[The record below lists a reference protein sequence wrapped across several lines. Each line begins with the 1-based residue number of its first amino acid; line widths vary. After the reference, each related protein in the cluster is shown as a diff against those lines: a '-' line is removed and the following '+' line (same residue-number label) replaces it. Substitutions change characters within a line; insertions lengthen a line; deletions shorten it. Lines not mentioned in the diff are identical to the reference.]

1 MINRFSVL
9 FPIFFAA
16 ILAFISYWVQVS
28 VENESEKR
36 GNKLSNSPDYFLT
49 NFRTTQTESDGSIRF
64 ILSANEMT
72 HFAQDDTTRLKK
84 PLFVRYKNNLPS
96 SQIEGGVGLVS
107 TDGEEV
113 QIIDNVKVARLETET
128 KPKMELFTDQL
139 TVLPHKDQAFTKRP
153 IRITQDP
160 KTIVNAIGMK
170 YDKKNGIMTLLEKV
184 RVHYEKPAKKT
195 NLNTHP
201 IIQNKNLK
209 K

>member
-9 FPIFFAA
+9 FPILFAA

-49 NFRTTQTESDGSIRF
+49 NFKTTQTESDGSIRF
-64 ILSANEMT
+64 ILLANEMV
-72 HFAQDDTTRLKK
+72 HFTKDDTTRLKK
-84 PLFVRYKNNLPS
+84 PLFISYKNNLPS

-153 IRITQDP
+153 VRITQDP
-160 KTIVNAIGMK
+160 KTVVNAIGMK
-170 YDKKNGIMTLLEKV
+170 YDKKNGIITLLEKV

-195 NLNTHP
+195 NLNAHP

>member
-36 GNKLSNSPDYFLT
+36 GNKFSNSPDYFLT
-49 NFRTTQTESDGSIRF
+49 NFKTTQTESDGSIRF

-113 QIIDNVKVARLETET
+113 QIIDNVRVARLETET

-153 IRITQDP
+153 VRITQDP

-195 NLNTHP
+195 NINTHP

>member
-49 NFRTTQTESDGSIRF
+49 NFKTIQTESNGSIHF

-84 PLFVRYKNNLPS
+84 PLFIRYKNNVPS
-96 SQIEGGVGLVS
+96 SKIEGRIGLVS

-113 QIIDNVKVARLETET
+113 QMIDNVKVARLETET

-139 TVLPHKDQAFTKRP
+139 TILPNKDQAFTKRP
-153 IRITQDP
+153 VRITQDP
-160 KTIVNAIGMK
+160 KTVVNAIGMN
-170 YDKKNGIMTLLEKV
+170 YDKKNGIMTLLAKV
-184 RVHYEKPAKKT
+184 RVHYEKPVKKT
-195 NLNTHP
+195 NLNAHP

>member
-9 FPIFFAA
+9 FPILFAA

-28 VENESEKR
+28 VESGNEKR

-49 NFRTTQTESDGSIRF
+49 NFKTTQTEADGSIRF

-72 HFAQDDTTRLKK
+72 HFRQDDTTRLNK
-84 PLFVRYKNNLPS
+84 PLFIRYKNNIPS
-96 SQIEGGVGLVS
+96 SQIEGGIGLVS

-139 TVLPHKDQAFTKRP
+139 TVLPNKDQAMTKRP
-153 IRITQDP
+153 VRITQDP
-160 KTIVNAIGMK
+160 KTVVNAIGMR
-170 YDKKNGIMTLLEKV
+170 YDKKNGIMTLLQKV

-195 NLNTHP
+195 NVNAHP
-201 IIQNKNLK
+201 IIQNKTIK

>member
-9 FPIFFAA
+9 FPILFAA

-49 NFRTTQTESDGSIRF
+49 NFKTTQTESDGSIRF
-64 ILSANEMT
+64 ILLANEMV
-72 HFAQDDTTRLKK
+72 HFTKDDTTRLKK
-84 PLFVRYKNNLPS
+84 PLFISYKNNLPS

-139 TVLPHKDQAFTKRP
+139 TVLPHKDQALTKRP
-153 IRITQDP
+153 VRITQDP
-160 KTIVNAIGMK
+160 KTVVNAIGMK
-170 YDKKNGIMTLLEKV
+170 YDKKNGIITLLEKV

-195 NLNTHP
+195 NLNAHP

>member
-1 MINRFSVL
+1 MIYRFSVL

-16 ILAFISYWVQVS
+16 ILAFISYWVQIS

-49 NFRTTQTESDGSIRF
+49 NFKTTQTESDGSIRF

-72 HFAQDDTTRLKK
+72 HFGQDDTTRLKK
-84 PLFVRYKNNLPS
+84 PLLIRYKNNVPS

-139 TVLPHKDQAFTKRP
+139 TVLPNKDQAFTKRP
-153 IRITQDP
+153 VRITQDP
-160 KTIVNAIGMK
+160 KTVVNAIGMR

-184 RVHYEKPAKKT
+184 RVHYEKPIKKT
-195 NLNTHP
+195 NLNTQP
-201 IIQNKNLK
+201 IIQNKNPK

>member
-1 MINRFSVL
+1 
-9 FPIFFAA
+9 
-16 ILAFISYWVQVS
+16 
-28 VENESEKR
+28 
-36 GNKLSNSPDYFLT
+36 LSNSPDYFLT
-49 NFRTTQTESDGSIRF
+49 NFKTTQTESDGSIRF

-72 HFAQDDTTRLKK
+72 HFGQDDTTRLKK
-84 PLFVRYKNNLPS
+84 PLLIRYKNNVPS

-139 TVLPHKDQAFTKRP
+139 TVLPNKDQAFTKRP
-153 IRITQDP
+153 VRITQDP
-160 KTIVNAIGMK
+160 KTVVNAIGMR

-184 RVHYEKPAKKT
+184 RVHYEKPIKKT
-195 NLNTHP
+195 NLNTQP
-201 IIQNKNLK
+201 IIQNKNPK

>member
-9 FPIFFAA
+9 FPILFAA

-28 VENESEKR
+28 VESGNEKR

-49 NFRTTQTESDGSIRF
+49 NFKTTQTEADGSIRF

-72 HFAQDDTTRLKK
+72 HFGQDDTTRLKK
-84 PLFVRYKNNLPS
+84 PLFIRYKNNIPS
-96 SQIEGGVGLVS
+96 SQIEGGIGLVS

-139 TVLPHKDQAFTKRP
+139 TVLPNKDQAMTKRP
-153 IRITQDP
+153 VRITQDP
-160 KTIVNAIGMK
+160 KTVVNAIGMR
-170 YDKKNGIMTLLEKV
+170 YDKKNGIMTLLQKV

-195 NLNTHP
+195 NVNAHP
-201 IIQNKNLK
+201 IIQNKTIK

>member
-49 NFRTTQTESDGSIRF
+49 NFKTIQTESNGFIHF

-84 PLFVRYKNNLPS
+84 PLFIRYKNNLPS
-96 SQIEGGVGLVS
+96 SKIEGRIGLVS
-107 TDGEEV
+107 TNGEEV
-113 QIIDNVKVARLETET
+113 QIIDNVKVIRLETET

-139 TVLPHKDQAFTKRP
+139 TVLPNKDQAFTKRP
-153 IRITQDP
+153 VRITQDP
-160 KTIVNAIGMK
+160 KTVVNAIGMN
-170 YDKKNGIMTLLEKV
+170 YDKKNGIMTLLGKV
-184 RVHYEKPAKKT
+184 RVHYEKPVKKT
-195 NLNTHP
+195 NLNVHP

>member
-49 NFRTTQTESDGSIRF
+49 NFKTTQTESDGSIRF
-64 ILSANEMT
+64 ILSANEMV
-72 HFAQDDTTRLKK
+72 HFTKDDTTRLKK
-84 PLFVRYKNNLPS
+84 PLFISYKNNLPS

-107 TDGEEV
+107 SDGEEV

-153 IRITQDP
+153 VRITQDP
-160 KTIVNAIGMK
+160 KTVVNAIGMK
-170 YDKKNGIMTLLEKV
+170 YDKKNGIITLLEKV

-195 NLNTHP
+195 NLNAHP

>member
-49 NFRTTQTESDGSIRF
+49 NFKTIQTESNGSIHF

-84 PLFVRYKNNLPS
+84 PLFIRYKNNLAS
-96 SQIEGGVGLVS
+96 SKIEGGIGLVS
-107 TDGEEV
+107 TNGEEV
-113 QIIDNVKVARLETET
+113 QIIDNVKVIRLETET

-139 TVLPHKDQAFTKRP
+139 TVLPNKDQAFTKRP
-153 IRITQDP
+153 VRITQDP
-160 KTIVNAIGMK
+160 KTVVNAIGMN
-170 YDKKNGIMTLLEKV
+170 YDKKNGIMTLLGKV
-184 RVHYEKPAKKT
+184 RVHYEKPVKKT
-195 NLNTHP
+195 NLNVHP

>member
-28 VENESEKR
+28 VENENEKR

-49 NFRTTQTESDGSIRF
+49 NFKTTQTESNGSIHF

-84 PLFVRYKNNLPS
+84 PLFIKYKNNLPS
-96 SQIEGGVGLVS
+96 SKIEGGIGLVS
-107 TDGEEV
+107 ADGEEV
-113 QIIDNVKVARLETET
+113 QIIDNVKVVRLESET

-139 TVLPHKDQAFTKRP
+139 TVLPNKDQAFTKRP
-153 IRITQDP
+153 VRITQEP
-160 KTIVNAIGMK
+160 KTVVNGIGMN
-170 YDKKNGIMTLLEKV
+170 YDKKNGIMTLLGKV
-184 RVHYEKPAKKT
+184 RVHYEKPVKKT
-195 NLNTHP
+195 NINVHP

>member
-9 FPIFFAA
+9 FPILFAA

-28 VENESEKR
+28 VESGNEKG

-49 NFRTTQTESDGSIRF
+49 NFKTTQTEADGSIRF

-72 HFAQDDTTRLKK
+72 HFGQDDTTRLKK
-84 PLFVRYKNNLPS
+84 PLFIRYKNNIPS
-96 SQIEGGVGLVS
+96 SQIEGGIGLVS

-139 TVLPHKDQAFTKRP
+139 TVLPNKDQAMTKRP
-153 IRITQDP
+153 VRITQDP
-160 KTIVNAIGMK
+160 KTVVNAIGMR
-170 YDKKNGIMTLLEKV
+170 YDKKNGIMTLLQKV

-195 NLNTHP
+195 NLNAHP
-201 IIQNKNLK
+201 IIQNKTIK

>member
-28 VENESEKR
+28 VENENEKK

-49 NFRTTQTESDGSIRF
+49 NFKTIQTESNGSIRF
-64 ILSANEMT
+64 ILSANEMM

-84 PLFVRYKNNLPS
+84 PLFIRYKNSVPS
-96 SQIEGGVGLVS
+96 AQIEGGVGLVS

-113 QIIDNVKVARLETET
+113 QMIDNVKIARFETEI

-139 TVLPHKDQAFTKRP
+139 TILPNKDQAFTKRP
-153 IRITQDP
+153 VRITQEP
-160 KTIVNAIGMK
+160 KTIVNAIGMR
-170 YDKKNGIMTLLEKV
+170 YDKKNGIMTLLQKV
-184 RVHYEKPAKKT
+184 RVHYEKPVKKI
-195 NLNTHP
+195 NVNTHP
-201 IIQNKNLK
+201 IIQNKTIK

>member
-1 MINRFSVL
+1 MINRFSIL
-9 FPIFFAA
+9 FPILFAA

-49 NFRTTQTESDGSIRF
+49 NFKTTQTESDGSIRF
-64 ILSANEMT
+64 ILSANEMV
-72 HFAQDDTTRLKK
+72 HFNKDDTTRLKK
-84 PLFVRYKNNLPS
+84 PLFISYKNNLPS
-96 SQIEGGVGLVS
+96 SQIVGGVGFVS

-153 IRITQDP
+153 VRITQDP
-160 KTIVNAIGMK
+160 KTVVNAIGMK
-170 YDKKNGIMTLLEKV
+170 YDKKNGIITLLEKV
-184 RVHYEKPAKKT
+184 RVHYEKPSKKT
-195 NLNTHP
+195 NLNAHP
-201 IIQNKNLK
+201 IMQNKNLK

>member
-16 ILAFISYWVQVS
+16 ILAFISYWVQIS
-28 VENESEKR
+28 VQNESEKI

-49 NFRTTQTESDGSIRF
+49 NFKTTQTESDGSIRF

-84 PLFVRYKNNLPS
+84 PLFIRYKNNAPS

-107 TDGEEV
+107 SDGEEV
-113 QIIDNVKVARLETET
+113 QVIDNVKVARLETET

-139 TVLPHKDQAFTKRP
+139 TLLPNKDQAFTKRP
-153 IRITQDP
+153 VHITQDP
-160 KTIVNAIGMK
+160 KTVVNAIGMR
-170 YDKKNGIMTLLEKV
+170 YDKKNGVMTLLEKV
-184 RVHYEKPAKKT
+184 RVHYEKPTKKT
-195 NLNTHP
+195 SLNTRP
-201 IIQNKNLK
+201 IIQNKNPK

>member
-49 NFRTTQTESDGSIRF
+49 NFKTTQTESDGSIRF

-96 SQIEGGVGLVS
+96 S
-107 TDGEEV
+107 
-113 QIIDNVKVARLETET
+113 
-128 KPKMELFTDQL
+128 
-139 TVLPHKDQAFTKRP
+139 
-153 IRITQDP
+153 
-160 KTIVNAIGMK
+160 
-170 YDKKNGIMTLLEKV
+170 
-184 RVHYEKPAKKT
+184 
-195 NLNTHP
+195 
-201 IIQNKNLK
+201 
-209 K
+209 

>member
-16 ILAFISYWVQVS
+16 ILAFISYWVQIS

-36 GNKLSNSPDYFLT
+36 VNKLSNSPDYFLT
-49 NFRTTQTESDGSIRF
+49 NFKTIQTESDGSIRF

-72 HFAQDDTTRLKK
+72 HFVQDDTTRLKK
-84 PLFVRYKNNLPS
+84 PLFIKYKNNLPS
-96 SQIEGGVGLVS
+96 SQIEGGSGFIS
-107 TDGEEV
+107 TNGEEV

-153 IRITQDP
+153 VRITQDP
-160 KTIVNAIGMK
+160 KTVVNAIGMK
-170 YDKKNGIMTLLEKV
+170 YDKKNGIITLLEKV

-195 NLNTHP
+195 NLNAHP

>member
-49 NFRTTQTESDGSIRF
+49 NFKTIQTESNGSIHF

-84 PLFVRYKNNLPS
+84 PLFIRYKNNLPS
-96 SQIEGGVGLVS
+96 SKIEGRIGLVS
-107 TDGEEV
+107 TNGEEV
-113 QIIDNVKVARLETET
+113 QIIDNVKVVRLESET

-139 TVLPHKDQAFTKRP
+139 TVLPNKDQAFTKRP
-153 IRITQDP
+153 VRITQDP
-160 KTIVNAIGMK
+160 KTVVNAIGMN
-170 YDKKNGIMTLLEKV
+170 YDKKNGIMTLLGKV
-184 RVHYEKPAKKT
+184 RVHYEKPVKKT
-195 NLNTHP
+195 NLNVNP

>member
-1 MINRFSVL
+1 MINRLSVL
-9 FPIFFAA
+9 FPILFAA

-49 NFRTTQTESDGSIRF
+49 NFKTTQTESDGSIRF
-64 ILSANEMT
+64 ILSANEMV
-72 HFAQDDTTRLKK
+72 HFTKDDTTRLKK
-84 PLFVRYKNNLPS
+84 PLFISYKNNLPS

-153 IRITQDP
+153 VRITQDP
-160 KTIVNAIGMK
+160 KTVVNAIGMK
-170 YDKKNGIMTLLEKV
+170 YDKKNGIITLLEKV

-195 NLNTHP
+195 NLNAHP
-201 IIQNKNLK
+201 IMQNKNLK

>member
-16 ILAFISYWVQVS
+16 ILAFISYWVQIS

-49 NFRTTQTESDGSIRF
+49 NFKTTQTESDGSIRF

-72 HFAQDDTTRLKK
+72 HFGQDDTTRLKK
-84 PLFVRYKNNLPS
+84 PLLIRYKNNVPS

-139 TVLPHKDQAFTKRP
+139 TVLPNKYQAFTKRP
-153 IRITQDP
+153 VRITQDP
-160 KTIVNAIGMK
+160 KTVVNAIGMR

-184 RVHYEKPAKKT
+184 RVHYEKPIKKT
-195 NLNTHP
+195 NLNAHP
-201 IIQNKNLK
+201 IIQNKNPK

>member
-9 FPIFFAA
+9 FPILFAA

-28 VENESEKR
+28 VESGNEKG

-49 NFRTTQTESDGSIRF
+49 NFKTIQTESNGSIRF

-84 PLFVRYKNNLPS
+84 PLFIRYKNSVPS
-96 SQIEGGVGLVS
+96 SQIEGGIGLIS

-113 QIIDNVKVARLETET
+113 QIIDNVKVARLDTET

-139 TVLPHKDQAFTKRP
+139 TVLPNKDQAMTKRP
-153 IRITQDP
+153 VRITQDP
-160 KTIVNAIGMK
+160 KTVVNAIGMR
-170 YDKKNGIMTLLEKV
+170 YDKKNGIMTLLQKV

-195 NLNTHP
+195 NLNAHP
-201 IIQNKNLK
+201 IIQNKTIK

>member
-16 ILAFISYWVQVS
+16 ILAFISYWVQMS
-28 VENESEKR
+28 VENENEKK

-49 NFRTTQTESDGSIRF
+49 NFKTTQTEADGSIRF

-72 HFAQDDTTRLKK
+72 HFGQDDTTRLKK
-84 PLFVRYKNNLPS
+84 PLFIRYKNNIPS
-96 SQIEGGVGLVS
+96 SQIEGGIGLVS

-113 QIIDNVKVARLETET
+113 QIIDNVKVTRLETET

-139 TVLPHKDQAFTKRP
+139 TVLPNKDQAMTKRP
-153 IRITQDP
+153 VRITQDP
-160 KTIVNAIGMK
+160 KTVVNAIGMR
-170 YDKKNGIMTLLEKV
+170 YDKKNGIMTLLQKV

-195 NLNTHP
+195 NLNAHP
-201 IIQNKNLK
+201 IIQNKTIK

>member
-49 NFRTTQTESDGSIRF
+49 NFKTIQTESNGSIHF

-84 PLFVRYKNNLPS
+84 PLFIRYKNNLPS
-96 SQIEGGVGLVS
+96 SKIEGRIGLVS
-107 TDGEEV
+107 TNGEEV
-113 QIIDNVKVARLETET
+113 QIIDNVKVIRLETET

-139 TVLPHKDQAFTKRP
+139 TVLPNKDQAFTKRP
-153 IRITQDP
+153 VRITQDP
-160 KTIVNAIGMK
+160 KTVVNAIGMN
-170 YDKKNGIMTLLEKV
+170 YDKKNGIMTLLGKV
-184 RVHYEKPAKKT
+184 RVHYEKPVKKT
-195 NLNTHP
+195 NLNVHP

>member
-49 NFRTTQTESDGSIRF
+49 NFKTTQTESDGSIRF

-153 IRITQDP
+153 VRITQDP

-170 YDKKNGIMTLLEKV
+170 YDKKNGIMTLSEKV

>member
-9 FPIFFAA
+9 FPILFAA

-49 NFRTTQTESDGSIRF
+49 NFKTTQTESDGSIRF
-64 ILSANEMT
+64 ILSANEMV
-72 HFAQDDTTRLKK
+72 HFNKDDTTRLKK
-84 PLFVRYKNNLPS
+84 PLFISYKNNLPS
-96 SQIEGGVGLVS
+96 SQIEGGVGFVS

-153 IRITQDP
+153 VRITQDP
-160 KTIVNAIGMK
+160 KTVVNAIGMK
-170 YDKKNGIMTLLEKV
+170 YDKKNGIITLLEKV
-184 RVHYEKPAKKT
+184 RVHYEKPSKKT
-195 NLNTHP
+195 NLNAHP
-201 IIQNKNLK
+201 IMQNKNLK

>member
-9 FPIFFAA
+9 FPILFAA

-49 NFRTTQTESDGSIRF
+49 NFKTTQTESDGSIRF
-64 ILSANEMT
+64 ILSANEMV
-72 HFAQDDTTRLKK
+72 HFTKDDTTHLKK
-84 PLFVRYKNNLPS
+84 PLCISYKNNLPS

-139 TVLPHKDQAFTKRP
+139 TVLPHKDQAFTKSP
-153 IRITQDP
+153 VRIIQVP
-160 KTIVNAIGMK
+160 KTVVNAIGMK
-170 YDKKNGIMTLLEKV
+170 YDKKNGIITLLEKV

-195 NLNTHP
+195 NLNAHP

>member
-49 NFRTTQTESDGSIRF
+49 NFKTTQTESNGSIHF

-72 HFAQDDTTRLKK
+72 HYPQDDTTRLKK
-84 PLFVRYKNNLPS
+84 PLFIRYQNNVPS
-96 SQIEGGVGLVS
+96 SQIEGGIGLVS
-107 TDGEEV
+107 SDGEEV

-139 TVLPHKDQAFTKRP
+139 TILPNKDKAFTKRP
-153 IRITQDP
+153 VRITQDP
-160 KTIVNAIGMK
+160 KTVVNAIGMN
-170 YDKKNGIMTLLEKV
+170 YDKKNGIMTLLGKV
-184 RVHYEKPAKKT
+184 RVHYERPVKKT
-195 NLNTHP
+195 NLNVHP
-201 IIQNKNLK
+201 ITQNKNLK

>member
-1 MINRFSVL
+1 MINRFSVF

-16 ILAFISYWVQVS
+16 ILAFISYWVQIS
-28 VENESEKR
+28 VENESEKK
-36 GNKLSNSPDYFLT
+36 GNKFSNSPDYFLT
-49 NFRTTQTESDGSIRF
+49 NFKTTQTDSDGSIRF
-64 ILSANEMT
+64 ILSASEMT

-84 PLFVRYKNNLPS
+84 PLFIRYKNNAPS

-139 TVLPHKDQAFTKRP
+139 TVLPNKDQAFTKRP
-153 IRITQDP
+153 VRITQDP
-160 KTIVNAIGMK
+160 KTVVNAIGMR
-170 YDKKNGIMTLLEKV
+170 YDKKNGVMKLLEKV
-184 RVHYEKPAKKT
+184 RVHYEKPIKKT
-195 NLNTHP
+195 NLNAQP
-201 IIQNKNLK
+201 IIQNKKPK

>member
-16 ILAFISYWVQVS
+16 ILAFISYWVQIS
-28 VENESEKR
+28 VENGNEKR

-49 NFRTTQTESDGSIRF
+49 NFKTTQTESDGSIRF

-72 HFAQDDTTRLKK
+72 HFGQDDTTRLKK
-84 PLFVRYKNNLPS
+84 PLFIRYKNNAPS

-107 TDGEEV
+107 SDGEEV

-139 TVLPHKDQAFTKRP
+139 TVLPNKDQAFTKRP
-153 IRITQDP
+153 VRITQDP
-160 KTIVNAIGMK
+160 KTVVNAIGMR
-170 YDKKNGIMTLLEKV
+170 YDKKNGVMTLLEKV
-184 RVHYEKPAKKT
+184 RVHYEKPIKKT
-195 NLNTHP
+195 SLNARP
-201 IIQNKNLK
+201 IIQNKNPK